1 MILLVFIDNLAYS
14 LFVMGFVSLL
24 LLYMMSSMYLAYRKG
39 KRDFIDYIRGAT
51 VPLAVIG
58 IYIIISGIYGQLTWP
73 LPGSYNI
80 LFYDPF
86 ISLGIAIVSFA
97 AATRYRVRLE
107 YIGFLSLLF
116 GVMVIVYGIT
126 AYGIKMT
133 TAPFAMLVLYI
144 LYGIVGILAY
154 PASMI
159 VDRLPGLKRGMWYGW
174 NMVFVIFWIFLL
186 VAVSSL
192 IQGMVV
198 LFFVRERGTFRKSKM
213 GSGRIQMISFDRFLL
228 VFSVGTFLVTLVSS
242 QFSVTLPLYAGV
254 RAAVP
259 TDLIGYIYAVNGLVV
274 VLGQYPMTWVTR
286 RLNVVTV
293 MIMGSLFYS
302 LGYFLVA
309 LSTNLYGLMIDMV
322 FITVGENLTTPG
334 MNTVVSRIAPAGKT
348 GRYMGF
354 LSMANSGGRAVGPS
368 IGAFLMFFFAYRGLE
383 VWGALASLGIVSIS
397 ILSIFYFAVYRSYSS
412 YGTDAV

>member
-126 AYGIKMT
+126 AYDIKMT

-186 VAVSSL
+186 LSGIIA
-192 IQGMVV
+192 
-198 LFFVRERGTFRKSKM
+198 FGT
-213 GSGRIQMISFDRFLL
+213 
-228 VFSVGTFLVTLVSS
+228 
-242 QFSVTLPLYAGV
+242 
-254 RAAVP
+254 
-259 TDLIGYIYAVNGLVV
+259 
-274 VLGQYPMTWVTR
+274 
-286 RLNVVTV
+286 
-293 MIMGSLFYS
+293 
-302 LGYFLVA
+302 
-309 LSTNLYGLMIDMV
+309 
-322 FITVGENLTTPG
+322 
-334 MNTVVSRIAPAGKT
+334 
-348 GRYMGF
+348 
-354 LSMANSGGRAVGPS
+354 
-368 IGAFLMFFFAYRGLE
+368 
-383 VWGALASLGIVSIS
+383 GALA
-397 ILSIFYFAVYRSYSS
+397 LSQHLLVAP
-412 YGTDAV
+412 

>member
-1 MILLVFIDNLAYS
+1 MGPLRRYYLKGRIYES
-14 LFVMGFVSLL
+14 LYLGNRQFWVVSIASCIRSVGF
-24 LLYMMSSMYLAYRKG
+24 
-39 KRDFIDYIRGAT
+39 GASW
-51 VPLAVIG
+51 PFMA
-58 IYIIISGIYGQLTWP
+58 IYF
-73 LPGSYNI
+73 NV
-80 LFYDPF
+80 
-86 ISLGIAIVSFA
+86 SLGISIFYVGIIFTLLSVSSSLFSFLGGFLADRIGRKKTLALGSFA
-97 AATRYRVRLE
+97 GFFIYLVIAVLVLTGA
-107 YIGFLSLLF
+107 GFLIITGVFILSSISGALIFPSASALVADVTSVKDRNSAYSIYRIMSNVGWAIGPITGGYIAGISVGYIFILMSVTNVLQLVLIVRVLSDKMKDTSTSRPKGYSIDRRILLF
-116 GVMVIVYGIT
+116 
-126 AYGIKMT
+126 A
-133 TAPFAMLVLYI
+133 A
-144 LYGIVGILAY
+144 
-154 PASMI
+154 
-159 VDRLPGLKRGMWYGW
+159 
-174 NMVFVIFWIFLL
+174 
-186 VAVSSL
+186 
-192 IQGMVV
+192 
-198 LFFVRERGTFRKSKM
+198 GTF
-213 GSGRIQMISFDRFLL
+213 F
-228 VFSVGTFLVTLVSS
+228 VTLVAS
-242 QFSVTLPLYAGV
+242 QFSVTLPVYSTKIVGILEQQ
-254 RAAVP
+254 
-259 TDLIGYIYAVNGLVV
+259 LGYIYAVNGLVV